1 MKNLIVIF
9 LLFTGLSAFGQTG
22 WQTVK
27 LDTAIS
33 FKLPKGFQKT
43 KSDSASSFSAATGF
57 GTILIFKAD
66 DNPVVTPDIE
76 RNKHL
81 EAYYND
87 YIERVEA
94 STSDGKITNEKDTI
108 IGDLKAKDFT
118 LELDTGG
125 GVQVRKFRI
134 IHANS
139 ATYTFEFLFEEMHRE
154 YAAEECN
161 QFFNSIT
168 VSENVGRADQ
178 FNAPASDGGGGMSP
192 YLIGLAVLVIIGII
206 IYFVIRKKRAVS

>member
-1 MKNLIVIF
+1 MKNLIVII
-9 LLFTGLSAFGQTG
+9 LLLAGLSSFGQG

-33 FKLPKGFQKT
+33 FQLPKGFQKT
-43 KSDSASSFSAATGF
+43 SSDTASSFSAATSF

-81 EAYYND
+81 EDYYDD
-87 YIERVEA
+87 YIERVEN
-94 STSDGKITNEKDTI
+94 STSDGKITHEKDTV

-139 ATYTFEFLFEEMHRE
+139 ATYTFEFLFEEMHKE

-161 QFFNSIT
+161 QFFNSIK
-168 VSENVGRADQ
+168 VSENIGRADQ
-178 FNAPASDGGGGMSP
+178 FNAPAPGSGDSMNP
-192 YLIGLAVLVIIGII
+192 YLIGLAILIVIGII
-206 IYFVIRKKRAVS
+206 VYFVIRKKRVVS

>member
-1 MKNLIVIF
+1 MKNLIVVI
-9 LLFTGLSAFGQTG
+9 LLLAGFSSFGQG

-43 KSDSASSFSAATGF
+43 SSDTASSFSAATGF

-66 DNPVVTPDIE
+66 DNPVITPDIE
-76 RNKHL
+76 RDKHL
-81 EAYYND
+81 EKYYD
-87 YIERVEA
+87 EYVERVQ
-94 STSDGKITNEKDTI
+94 TSVSEGKITNEKDTV

-168 VSENVGRADQ
+168 VNENVGRKDQ
-178 FNAPASDGGGGMSP
+178 FTGTPSEGGGINP
-192 YLIGLAVLVIIGII
+192 YLIGLAVLVIVGII
-206 IYFVIRKKRAVS
+206 VFFVIRKKRVVS

>member
-1 MKNLIVIF
+1 MKNLIVVI
-9 LLFTGLSAFGQTG
+9 LLLAGFSSFGQG

-43 KSDSASSFSAATGF
+43 SSDTASSFSAATGF

-66 DNPVVTPDIE
+66 DNPIVTPDIE
-76 RNKHL
+76 RDKHL
-81 EAYYND
+81 ESYYDD
-87 YIERVEA
+87 YIERVA
-94 STSDGKITNEKDTI
+94 TSVSEGKITNEKDTV

-168 VSENVGRADQ
+168 VSENVGRKDQ
-178 FNAPASDGGGGMSP
+178 FTATPSAGGGISP
-192 YLIGLAVLVIIGII
+192 YLIGLAVLVVVGII
-206 IYFVIRKKRAVS
+206 VFFVIRKKRVVS

>member
-1 MKNLIVIF
+1 MKNLIVII
-9 LLFTGLSAFGQTG
+9 LLLAGFSSFAQG

-33 FKLPKGFQKT
+33 FQLPKGFQKT
-43 KSDSASSFSAATGF
+43 STDTASSFSAATSF

-66 DNPVVTPDIE
+66 DNPIVTPDIE
-76 RNKHL
+76 RNQHL
-81 EAYYND
+81 EDYYDD
-87 YIERVEA
+87 YIERVESSA
-94 STSDGKITNEKDTI
+94 SEGKITHEKDTV

-125 GVQVRKFRI
+125 GVQIRKFRI

-139 ATYTFEFLFEEMHRE
+139 ATYTFEFLFEEMHKE

-161 QFFNSIT
+161 QFFNSIK
-168 VSENVGRADQ
+168 VNENIGRSDQ
-178 FNAPASDGGGGMSP
+178 FNTPAAAGGGMNP
-192 YLIGLAVLVIIGII
+192 YLIGLAVLVLIGIV
-206 IYFVIRKKRAVS
+206 IYFVIRKKRVVS